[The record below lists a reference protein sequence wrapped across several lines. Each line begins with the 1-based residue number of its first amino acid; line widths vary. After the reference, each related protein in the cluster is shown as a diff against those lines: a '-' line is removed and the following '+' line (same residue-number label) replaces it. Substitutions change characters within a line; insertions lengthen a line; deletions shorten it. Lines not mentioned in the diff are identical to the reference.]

1 MSRFG
6 VTTVNSKESAS
17 DDHFQVSWL
26 QGPKN
31 QKKFTFKDIL
41 NYSGEGFIKVF
52 WLLDKSGEEAEV
64 VELLHPLLRRSE
76 LAVEAGAVGVAN
88 VVLEVERGQA
98 VEFFVVHHSV
108 GFPGSGAAS
117 LERMQLPSV
126 W

>member
-1 MSRFG
+1 MF
-6 VTTVNSKESAS
+6 VDE
-17 DDHFQVSWL
+17 
-26 QGPKN
+26 
-31 QKKFTFKDIL
+31 
-41 NYSGEGFIKVF
+41 
-52 WLLDKSGEEAEV
+52 SGEEAEV
-64 VELLHPLLRRSE
+64 VELLHALCGGDE
-76 LAVEAGAVGVAN
+76 LAVETGAVGVAD